1 MILIDN
7 RQNNIEVTKEL
18 ENSIENA
25 VKLTLK
31 EEMVKIPE
39 EVSIIL
45 VDNSEIRELN
55 REFRN
60 IDRATDVLSFPMLEY
75 PENKVFKDVYYEHV
89 FEPMD
94 LDEGKL
100 ILGDI
105 VISLEK
111 AVEQSREYGH
121 SFMRE
126 VCYLAVHSVLH
137 LLGYDHMEDEQK
149 AVMRSR
155 EEYILSKMDLSR

>member
-7 RQNNIEVTKEL
+7 RQNIIEVTKEL
-18 ENSIENA
+18 KSSIENA
-25 VKLTLK
+25 VKLTLA
-31 EEMVKIPE
+31 EEMVNVPE

-45 VDNSEIRELN
+45 VDDSGMRELN
-55 REFRN
+55 KEFRN

-75 PENKVFKDVYYEHV
+75 PENKVYKDVYLNHA

-94 LDEGKL
+94 LDDGRL
-100 ILGDI
+100 VLGDI

-111 AVEQSREYGH
+111 ASEQANEYGH

-126 VCYLAVHSVLH
+126 VCYLTVHSVLH
-137 LLGYDHMEDEQK
+137 ILGYDHMEEDQK
-149 AVMRSR
+149 AVMRNR
-155 EEYILSKMDLSR
+155 EEYMLNRMDLSR